1 MAEVTCARCGQ
12 TRQGLDKPPYPD
24 ELGREIAEKVCA
36 VCWDEARNRQVMIIN
51 EYRLDLSDDRAQEI
65 LEKATREFLGLE
77 TGEGDTEDDGG
88 GGLQIE
94 T

>member
-1 MAEVTCARCGQ
+1 MPEVTCARCGE
-12 TRQGLDKPPYPD
+12 TREGLDKAPYPD
-24 ELGREIAEKVCA
+24 ELGREIAEKVCT

-77 TGEGDTEDDGG
+77 SEETGNDAG
-88 GGLQIE
+88 
-94 T
+94 